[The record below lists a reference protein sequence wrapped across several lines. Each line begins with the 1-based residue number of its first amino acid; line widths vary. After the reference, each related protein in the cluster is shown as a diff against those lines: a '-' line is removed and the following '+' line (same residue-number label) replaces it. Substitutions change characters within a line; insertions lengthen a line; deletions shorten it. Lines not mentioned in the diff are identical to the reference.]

1 VSASRPWTTRRRGSS
16 PTSGWIGSPAWAL
29 GSAALG
35 TTGGRL
41 PRSAP
46 IAGDALSPSR
56 TRPLAAGARC
66 WRRPGRW
73 PEPAARGCKGLRP
86 GRCGPARAARRGR
99 PVSERRAARRCYGQ
113 RCGGPMSGRR
123 AVLPAGS
130 FGHAH
135 ARGVRPTW
143 RICCGRAARV
153 PILGAVIG
161 ADFAAV
167 LSAAQQGDE
176 GAFSQASDDVAA
188 ETWVQVVRG
197 LRRFRGDEAVWR
209 AWVFTT
215 ACRVID
221 ASRRRAWLFTTARRC
236 VIDASRCRSC
246 RREEPLDE
254 LPAARRWTPRRPP
267 ACRRGVLPG
276 EIHGTREFPALAGE
290 VARYCATVG
299 IPLLLSLELPGEEQP
314 ALDQFLDT
322 QDATARTK
330 LLAGAF
336 WSRQRPDGGS
346 RAAMA
351 GLFDALRQLRRSDAE
366 VRRLPAPRAS
376 GRAAATLGM
385 DIGLASRTAPIK
397 ASVLAAITRCR
408 IAPPG
413 RTVARDWRPLLRSSR
428 PALCSK
434 GVRCEAAI
442 A

>member
-135 ARGVRPTW
+135 ARDVRPTW

-236 VIDASRCRSC
+236 VIDASLCRSC
-246 RREEPLDE
+246 RRDVPPGRAAGRASCGAALDSS
-254 LPAARRWTPRRPP
+254 PP
-267 ACRRGVLPG
+267 ACMSPRGAPRRDPRHQGVPGPGGRSGTLLRHRGDTAAPQPGTARRGATGARPVPG
-276 EIHGTREFPALAGE
+276 HAGRHGPDKAAG
-290 VARYCATVG
+290 
-299 IPLLLSLELPGEEQP
+299 
-314 ALDQFLDT
+314 
-322 QDATARTK
+322 
-330 LLAGAF
+330 
-336 WSRQRPDGGS
+336 
-346 RAAMA
+346 
-351 GLFDALRQLRRSDAE
+351 
-366 VRRLPAPRAS
+366 RRLLVPPAP
-376 GRAAATLGM
+376 
-385 DIGLASRTAPIK
+385 
-397 ASVLAAITRCR
+397 
-408 IAPPG
+408 
-413 RTVARDWRPLLRSSR
+413 
-428 PALCSK
+428 
-434 GVRCEAAI
+434 
-442 A
+442 